1 MYSSRGVITKQSKV
15 KHRKSSPSPISA
27 SKNGLT
33 TAALAVA
40 VNSLV
45 GCLLNPF
52 CLPGFNNALD
62 SGDAEIEGILT
73 GIFTQEDDSNPNEKT
88 MKKPSLCGLPSLNQ
102 SPRVRPQQP
111 ALPILAVFLDRA
123 AGDVPPSPIDS
134 ALRDVHGRQG
144 FSGRRDF
151 CTVAS
156 TTRLNVTFSKANT
169 CFKMNV
175 TKAPLA
181 RALLRPERFTSLG
194 YPIRSQP
201 LSTTLR
207 RYADKP
213 TFPAAAPPPTPAPEV
228 PKPLSAADLPS
239 PLADA
244 PRATG
249 KAVEQ
254 FTPKPLPRP
263 IGLPRPPRAGEN
275 AGVDTRSWKQRRDD
289 FVDYDKHIVKR
300 KVLYVYPSYPFH
312 QNHAHPFRP
321 RPLPHQT

>member
-1 MYSSRGVITKQSKV
+1 M
-15 KHRKSSPSPISA
+15 
-27 SKNGLT
+27 
-33 TAALAVA
+33 
-40 VNSLV
+40 
-45 GCLLNPF
+45 
-52 CLPGFNNALD
+52 
-62 SGDAEIEGILT
+62 
-73 GIFTQEDDSNPNEKT
+73 
-88 MKKPSLCGLPSLNQ
+88 
-102 SPRVRPQQP
+102 
-111 ALPILAVFLDRA
+111 
-123 AGDVPPSPIDS
+123 
-134 ALRDVHGRQG
+134 G

-156 TTRLNVTFSKANT
+156 TTRLNFTLSKATT

-181 RALLRPERFTSLG
+181 RALLHPERFTSLG

-213 TFPAAAPPPTPAPEV
+213 TPPTSAPTPTPAPEE
-228 PKPLSAADLPS
+228 PKPVSAADLPS

-244 PRATG
+244 PRASG

-263 IGLPRPPRAGEN
+263 IGLPRPPRSGEN
-275 AGVDTRSWKQRRDD
+275 AGVDARSWKQRRDD

-300 KVLYVYPSYPFH
+300 KILYVLPPITL
-312 QNHAHPFRP
+312 QP
-321 RPLPHQT
+321 RPPAPI